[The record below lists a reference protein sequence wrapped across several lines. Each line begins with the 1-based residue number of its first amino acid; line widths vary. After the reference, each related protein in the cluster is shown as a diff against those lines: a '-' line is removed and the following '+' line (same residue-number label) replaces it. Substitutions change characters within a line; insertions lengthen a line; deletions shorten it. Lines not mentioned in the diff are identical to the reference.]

1 MKKFLK
7 FAVLSLAAITMCACD
22 DDESYV
28 DPGLEV
34 TPHNLSGTWQLAEW
48 QGAPLAEGSFV
59 YIELTR
65 KVQLFSMYQNLDSAL
80 PRELTGRFAIT
91 TDEALGSIIMGQYDY
106 GMGDWNHQ
114 YIVTDLDA
122 DSMVWTA
129 KDNPEDV
136 SLYVRCESIPDEVTG
151 DSGSGEE

>member
-22 DDESYV
+22 DDKSYV

-65 KVQLFSMYQNLDSAL
+65 KDQLFSMYQNLDSAL

-91 TDEALGSIIMGQYDY
+91 TDEELGAIVMGQYDY
-106 GMGDWNHQ
+106 GMATG
-114 YIVTDLDA
+114 TTSTSSRT
-122 DSMVWTA
+122 SMPTRW
-129 KDNPEDV
+129 
-136 SLYVRCESIPDEVTG
+136 
-151 DSGSGEE
+151 SGQPRTTPRTSRSTFAASRSPTK

>member
-22 DDESYV
+22 DDKSYV

-65 KVQLFSMYQNLDSAL
+65 KDQLFSMYQNLDSAL

-114 YIVTDLDA
+114 
-122 DSMVWTA
+122 
-129 KDNPEDV
+129 
-136 SLYVRCESIPDEVTG
+136 
-151 DSGSGEE
+151 

>member
-1 MKKFLK
+1 MKNFLK
-7 FAVLSLAAITMCACD
+7 IAVLALAVATMSACED
-22 DDESYV
+22 DKTYA

-48 QGAPLAEGSFV
+48 QGAPLAEGTFV

-65 KVQLFSMYQNLDSAL
+65 KDQLFSMYQNVDSVL

-91 TDEALGSIIMGQYDY
+91 TDEELGAIVMGQYDF
-106 GMGDWNHQ
+106 GLGDWNHQ
-114 YIVTDLDA
+114 YIVTELHA

-136 SLYVRCESIPDEVTG
+136 SLYVRCASIPDEVTG
-151 DSGSGEE
+151 AGASEE